1 MSSELERYISD
12 NSLRLF
18 GLADRKIIDYVLAS
32 ASSSKTPE
40 SLFTALNA
48 SGLPDTPDAHEFI
61 NEVFRQAP
69 RKHKHK
75 RSAADSARRQA
86 EKEAQAFSS
95 QKFGFLLDDDAA
107 SNDVMPLKKDKRRKE
122 EKEKSSRDKRDRH
135 TRKREHDEKEWESD
149 EEEKA
154 RKRRRADEDSYRA
167 GDYDEEM
174 EDVEDEEARKER
186 ERLEDLKDRDAFAER
201 VRDRDKEK
209 TKKIVEDRSSKDKG
223 AAAEAAQRRALA
235 DDTEARILAMPS
247 LRQHSRQ
254 EYLTKREIQQ
264 IELLRKE
271 IADDEVLFSGMK
283 ISKRERR
290 ELEHKKELLKLV
302 EERLK
307 INDKYEG
314 YQLPEDYLTEQG
326 KIDKKKKENALYQ
339 RYEEAKPKDDQFV
352 TDVDQWEA
360 SQTRHST
367 FKSGALDK
375 EEVRD
380 DYEYVFDES
389 QTIKFVMD
397 TAMPGKRMTAAEK
410 LLQDQLDAAEKR
422 AKTIEETRK
431 SLPIYTYK
439 EQLIEAVKEHQ
450 VLIVVAETGSGKTTQ
465 LPQYLHEAGFTANGQ
480 KVGCTQPR
488 RVAAMSVAARVADE
502 MGTKVGYEVGYSIR
516 FEDCTS
522 DKTVLKYMTDG
533 MLLREFLTEPD
544 LAGYSALIID
554 EAHERTLSTDIL
566 FALVKDIARFRP
578 ELRLLISSA
587 TLDAEKFSE
596 YFDNAPTF
604 YVPGRQFAVDIHYTP
619 QPEANYLHAA
629 ITTVFQIHTTQPK
642 GDILVF
648 LTGQE
653 EIEACHENLQETSRA
668 LGNKIAELI
677 ICPIYANLPSEMQA
691 KIFEPTP
698 EGARKVVLATN
709 IAETSI
715 TIDGVVFVID
725 PGFVKQN
732 SYNPRT
738 GMSSLVVVPCSRASA
753 NQRAGRAGR
762 VGPGKAFRLY
772 TKWAFANELESNTV
786 PEIQRTNLGMTVL
799 MLKSLGINDLIG
811 FEFLDPPPGE
821 TLMRALELLYALGA
835 LNDRGELTKLGRR
848 MAEFPVDPMLSKAII
863 SSEKYVCTDEVL
875 TIISMLSESGSL
887 FYRPKDKKLHAD
899 QARQNFVRPGGDHF
913 TLLNIWEQWAE
924 TNYSQQ
930 FCYEQFLQ
938 FKSISR
944 ARDIRDQLAGLC
956 ERVEVVVESNPN
968 SNDITPIQKA
978 LTSGYFYNTAQLQ
991 KSGDSYRT
999 LKTNHTV
1006 YIHPSSSLFQFQPPV
1021 KTVLYYELV
1030 MTSKSYMRQIMEIKP
1045 AWLLEVAPHYF
1056 KPADLEQLATG
1067 DKKMPNSKA
1076 VGSSSAPAPYATT
1089 FAFDDEELDGQ
1100 PAAGPSRK
1108 VTFDEDDSESDFAPE
1123 KEPSEAADPDE
1134 DEPSEDASGADE
1146 SLDADDD
1153 SVNADVPAR
1162 ASKPRPAVA
1171 VKRATKPKAPPKAKK
1186 AAESMVMQRTTGISL
1201 GSGTIARTS
1210 KRQIYILPTPS
1221 VHHRHK
1227 AVPLYLKTARVER
1240 LTSKPVLFGPS
1251 QTTPTNNFT
1260 HSAAITGRINRAWG
1274 MNVGAGPIW
1283 DLAEDRGWFKEG
1295 GDVEDEASRRPFV
1308 HQNIQVK
1315 PGLQILSLD
1324 EATPYLPTDT
1334 ITTDEG
1340 NLKPPPPVS
1349 CSFGP
1354 FGQQHLVDIPM
1365 FESRKNSEF
1374 IPESSS
1380 HIFNPGA
1387 PAWGLDWC
1395 PINSS
1400 DRQGRSFTQYIAVA
1414 PLSTASHSPDIGV
1427 KVKRPAPACIQIW
1440 TLSPSQPGT
1449 LSKNDRGVMRCALV
1463 LCIDSG
1469 PAQDLKWCPLPSHD
1483 SINDKT
1489 TRPRKLGL
1497 IAGTFEDGSFS
1508 IFVVPEPLDVT
1519 PAGHD
1524 LTKPVFVR
1532 ISEPLIRI
1540 DLEETACW
1548 SFDWAN
1554 SELVAIGTTHG
1565 IIAVYHLGQVLKDCS
1580 GPDPALPTDILPT
1593 HYLTVHQSAIRAI
1606 AWVRAPPSWPSGA
1619 PRLDGDPTVIC
1630 SGGYDG
1636 LECLTDIRE
1645 GHCSVMNR
1653 TRDVINA
1660 MTYSPFGGGPITIDH
1675 ENIVKVYS
1683 VSPSMLGRGHILM
1696 EPQGPIWSLNA
1707 SDYHPQLAVG
1717 SADGACSTTNALRST
1732 RRGGSVPFFVH
1743 KLYQLDYSRNT
1754 KEFRMLERFL
1764 PQEAQDRPTQTK
1776 AVRAEKAKGRDF
1788 THMAPT
1794 SAGAWPTEV
1803 GVQRVVWNCGNG
1815 IAASGLLASSTASG
1829 LCRVDVVWGR
1839 WLNDRIPYN
1848 TIGELRMEGAEN
1860 DAMDEDSDESE

>member
-61 NEVFRQAP
+61 NEVFKQAP

-75 RSAADSARRQA
+75 RSTADSTRRQS
-86 EKEAQAFSS
+86 EKEAKALSS
-95 QKFGFLLDDDAA
+95 QKFGFLLDDDAGP
-107 SNDVMPLKKDKRRKE
+107 SDVVPLKKEKRKKE
-122 EKEKSSRDKRDRH
+122 EKEKPGREKRDRH
-135 TRKREHDEKEWESD
+135 TRKRDADEKEWESD

-154 RKRRRADEDSYRA
+154 RKRRRADDDDARDA

-174 EDVEDEEARKER
+174 EPVEDEDVRRER
-186 ERLEDLKDRDAFAER
+186 ERLEDLQDRDAFAER
-201 VRDRDKEK
+201 MRDRDRER

-223 AAAEAAQRRALA
+223 AAAEAAQRRLLA
-235 DDTEARILAMPS
+235 DDAEARGFAMPS

-271 IADDEVLFSGMK
+271 IADDENLFSGMK

-290 ELEHKKELLKLV
+290 DLEHKKELLKLV

-307 INDKYEG
+307 INDKWDG
-314 YQLPEDYLTEQG
+314 YQLPEDYITEQG
-326 KIDKKKKENALYQ
+326 KIDKKKKENALYR

-360 SQTRHST
+360 SQTHHST
-367 FKSGALDK
+367 FKSGAMDK

-380 DYEYVFDES
+380 EYEYVFDES

-397 TAMPGKRMTAAEK
+397 TAMPGVKMTAAEK
-410 LLQDQLDAAEKR
+410 LLQDQIDAAEKR

-439 EQLIEAVKEHQ
+439 EGLIQAIKEHQ

-465 LPQYLHEAGFTANGQ
+465 LPQYLHEAGYTANGQ

-488 RVAAMSVAARVADE
+488 RVAAMSVAARVAEE

-533 MLLREFLTEPD
+533 MLLREFLAEPD

-677 ICPIYANLPSEMQA
+677 ICPIYASLPSEMQA

-772 TKWAFANELESNTV
+772 TKWAFANELEANTV
-786 PEIQRTNLGMTVL
+786 PEIQRTNLSMTVL

-863 SSEKYVCTDEVL
+863 SSEKYVCTDEIL
-875 TIISMLSESGSL
+875 TITAMLSESGSL

-899 QARQNFVRPGGDHF
+899 QARQNFIRPGGDHF
-913 TLLNIWEQWAE
+913 TLLNVWEQWAE

-956 ERVEVVVESNPN
+956 ERVEVVVQSNPN
-968 SNDITPIQKA
+968 SNDITPVQKA
-978 LTSGYFYNTAQLQ
+978 LTAGYFYNTAQLQ

-1021 KTVLYYELV
+1021 KTLLYYELV
-1030 MTSKSYMRQIMEIKP
+1030 MTSKSYMRQVMEIKP

-1067 DKKMPNSKA
+1067 DKKMPKA
-1076 VGSSSAPAPYATT
+1076 VG
-1089 FAFDDEELDGQ
+1089 
-1100 PAAGPSRK
+1100 
-1108 VTFDEDDSESDFAPE
+1108 
-1123 KEPSEAADPDE
+1123 
-1134 DEPSEDASGADE
+1134 
-1146 SLDADDD
+1146 
-1153 SVNADVPAR
+1153 
-1162 ASKPRPAVA
+1162 
-1171 VKRATKPKAPPKAKK
+1171 
-1186 AAESMVMQRTTGISL
+1186 
-1201 GSGTIARTS
+1201 
-1210 KRQIYILPTPS
+1210 
-1221 VHHRHK
+1221 
-1227 AVPLYLKTARVER
+1227 
-1240 LTSKPVLFGPS
+1240 
-1251 QTTPTNNFT
+1251 
-1260 HSAAITGRINRAWG
+1260 
-1274 MNVGAGPIW
+1274 
-1283 DLAEDRGWFKEG
+1283 
-1295 GDVEDEASRRPFV
+1295 
-1308 HQNIQVK
+1308 
-1315 PGLQILSLD
+1315 
-1324 EATPYLPTDT
+1324 
-1334 ITTDEG
+1334 
-1340 NLKPPPPVS
+1340 
-1349 CSFGP
+1349 
-1354 FGQQHLVDIPM
+1354 
-1365 FESRKNSEF
+1365 
-1374 IPESSS
+1374 
-1380 HIFNPGA
+1380 
-1387 PAWGLDWC
+1387 
-1395 PINSS
+1395 
-1400 DRQGRSFTQYIAVA
+1400 
-1414 PLSTASHSPDIGV
+1414 
-1427 KVKRPAPACIQIW
+1427 
-1440 TLSPSQPGT
+1440 
-1449 LSKNDRGVMRCALV
+1449 
-1463 LCIDSG
+1463 
-1469 PAQDLKWCPLPSHD
+1469 
-1483 SINDKT
+1483 
-1489 TRPRKLGL
+1489 
-1497 IAGTFEDGSFS
+1497 
-1508 IFVVPEPLDVT
+1508 
-1519 PAGHD
+1519 
-1524 LTKPVFVR
+1524 
-1532 ISEPLIRI
+1532 
-1540 DLEETACW
+1540 
-1548 SFDWAN
+1548 
-1554 SELVAIGTTHG
+1554 
-1565 IIAVYHLGQVLKDCS
+1565 
-1580 GPDPALPTDILPT
+1580 
-1593 HYLTVHQSAIRAI
+1593 
-1606 AWVRAPPSWPSGA
+1606 
-1619 PRLDGDPTVIC
+1619 
-1630 SGGYDG
+1630 
-1636 LECLTDIRE
+1636 
-1645 GHCSVMNR
+1645 
-1653 TRDVINA
+1653 
-1660 MTYSPFGGGPITIDH
+1660 
-1675 ENIVKVYS
+1675 
-1683 VSPSMLGRGHILM
+1683 
-1696 EPQGPIWSLNA
+1696 
-1707 SDYHPQLAVG
+1707 
-1717 SADGACSTTNALRST
+1717 
-1732 RRGGSVPFFVH
+1732 
-1743 KLYQLDYSRNT
+1743 
-1754 KEFRMLERFL
+1754 
-1764 PQEAQDRPTQTK
+1764 
-1776 AVRAEKAKGRDF
+1776 
-1788 THMAPT
+1788 
-1794 SAGAWPTEV
+1794 
-1803 GVQRVVWNCGNG
+1803 
-1815 IAASGLLASSTASG
+1815 ASSTA
-1829 LCRVDVVWGR
+1829 
-1839 WLNDRIPYN
+1839 PQ
-1848 TIGELRMEGAEN
+1848 T
-1860 DAMDEDSDESE
+1860 

>member
-61 NEVFRQAP
+61 NEVFKQAP

-75 RSAADSARRQA
+75 RTTADSTRRQS
-86 EKEAQAFSS
+86 EKEAKALSS
-95 QKFGFLLDDDAA
+95 QKFGFLLDDDAGP
-107 SNDVMPLKKDKRRKE
+107 SDVVPLKKEKRKKE
-122 EKEKSSRDKRDRH
+122 DKEKSGKEKRDRH
-135 TRKREHDEKEWESD
+135 TRKRDNDEKEWESD

-154 RKRRRADEDSYRA
+154 RKRRKADDDDTRGS

-174 EDVEDEEARKER
+174 EPVEDEDVRRER

-201 VRDRDKEK
+201 VKDRDRER

-223 AAAEAAQRRALA
+223 AAAEAAQRRLLA
-235 DDTEARILAMPS
+235 DDAEARGIAMPS

-271 IADDEVLFSGMK
+271 IADDEALFSGMK

-290 ELEHKKELLKLV
+290 DLEHKKELLRLV

-307 INDKYEG
+307 INDKWDG
-314 YQLPEDYLTEQG
+314 YQLPEDYITEQG
-326 KIDKKKKENALYQ
+326 KIDKKKKENALYR
-339 RYEEAKPKDDQFV
+339 RYEEAKPKDGQFV

-360 SQTRHST
+360 SQTHHST
-367 FKSGALDK
+367 FKSGAMDK
-375 EEVRD
+375 EEIRD
-380 DYEYVFDES
+380 EYEYVFDES

-397 TAMPGKRMTAAEK
+397 TAMPGLKMTAAEK
-410 LLQDQLDAAEKR
+410 LLQDQIDAAEKR

-431 SLPIYTYK
+431 SLPIYTHK
-439 EQLIEAVKEHQ
+439 EGLIQAIKDHQ

-465 LPQYLHEAGFTANGQ
+465 LPQYLHEAGYTANGQ

-488 RVAAMSVAARVADE
+488 RVAAMSVAARVAEE

-596 YFDNAPTF
+596 YFDGAPTF

-772 TKWAFANELESNTV
+772 TKWAFANELEANTV

-875 TIISMLSESGSL
+875 TIIAMLSESGSL

-913 TLLNIWEQWAE
+913 TLLNVWEQWAE

-938 FKSISR
+938 FKSLSR

-956 ERVEVVVESNPN
+956 ERVEVVVQSNPN
-968 SNDITPIQKA
+968 SNDITPVQKA
-978 LTSGYFYNTAQLQ
+978 LTAGYFYNTAQLQ

-1021 KTVLYYELV
+1021 KTLLYYELV
-1030 MTSKSYMRQIMEIKP
+1030 MTSKSYMRQVMEIKP
-1045 AWLLEVAPHYF
+1045 AWLLEVASHYF

-1067 DKKMPNSKA
+1067 DKKMPK
-1076 VGSSSAPAPYATT
+1076 
-1089 FAFDDEELDGQ
+1089 
-1100 PAAGPSRK
+1100 
-1108 VTFDEDDSESDFAPE
+1108 
-1123 KEPSEAADPDE
+1123 
-1134 DEPSEDASGADE
+1134 
-1146 SLDADDD
+1146 
-1153 SVNADVPAR
+1153 
-1162 ASKPRPAVA
+1162 
-1171 VKRATKPKAPPKAKK
+1171 
-1186 AAESMVMQRTTGISL
+1186 
-1201 GSGTIARTS
+1201 
-1210 KRQIYILPTPS
+1210 
-1221 VHHRHK
+1221 
-1227 AVPLYLKTARVER
+1227 
-1240 LTSKPVLFGPS
+1240 
-1251 QTTPTNNFT
+1251 
-1260 HSAAITGRINRAWG
+1260 
-1274 MNVGAGPIW
+1274 
-1283 DLAEDRGWFKEG
+1283 
-1295 GDVEDEASRRPFV
+1295 
-1308 HQNIQVK
+1308 
-1315 PGLQILSLD
+1315 
-1324 EATPYLPTDT
+1324 
-1334 ITTDEG
+1334 
-1340 NLKPPPPVS
+1340 
-1349 CSFGP
+1349 
-1354 FGQQHLVDIPM
+1354 
-1365 FESRKNSEF
+1365 
-1374 IPESSS
+1374 
-1380 HIFNPGA
+1380 
-1387 PAWGLDWC
+1387 
-1395 PINSS
+1395 
-1400 DRQGRSFTQYIAVA
+1400 
-1414 PLSTASHSPDIGV
+1414 
-1427 KVKRPAPACIQIW
+1427 
-1440 TLSPSQPGT
+1440 
-1449 LSKNDRGVMRCALV
+1449 
-1463 LCIDSG
+1463 
-1469 PAQDLKWCPLPSHD
+1469 
-1483 SINDKT
+1483 
-1489 TRPRKLGL
+1489 
-1497 IAGTFEDGSFS
+1497 
-1508 IFVVPEPLDVT
+1508 
-1519 PAGHD
+1519 
-1524 LTKPVFVR
+1524 
-1532 ISEPLIRI
+1532 
-1540 DLEETACW
+1540 
-1548 SFDWAN
+1548 
-1554 SELVAIGTTHG
+1554 AIG
-1565 IIAVYHLGQVLKDCS
+1565 
-1580 GPDPALPTDILPT
+1580 
-1593 HYLTVHQSAIRAI
+1593 
-1606 AWVRAPPSWPSGA
+1606 
-1619 PRLDGDPTVIC
+1619 
-1630 SGGYDG
+1630 
-1636 LECLTDIRE
+1636 
-1645 GHCSVMNR
+1645 
-1653 TRDVINA
+1653 
-1660 MTYSPFGGGPITIDH
+1660 
-1675 ENIVKVYS
+1675 
-1683 VSPSMLGRGHILM
+1683 
-1696 EPQGPIWSLNA
+1696 
-1707 SDYHPQLAVG
+1707 
-1717 SADGACSTTNALRST
+1717 
-1732 RRGGSVPFFVH
+1732 
-1743 KLYQLDYSRNT
+1743 
-1754 KEFRMLERFL
+1754 
-1764 PQEAQDRPTQTK
+1764 
-1776 AVRAEKAKGRDF
+1776 
-1788 THMAPT
+1788 
-1794 SAGAWPTEV
+1794 
-1803 GVQRVVWNCGNG
+1803 
-1815 IAASGLLASSTASG
+1815 ASSTATPS
-1829 LCRVDVVWGR
+1829 
-1839 WLNDRIPYN
+1839 
-1848 TIGELRMEGAEN
+1848 
-1860 DAMDEDSDESE
+1860 

>member
-61 NEVFRQAP
+61 NEVFKQAP

-75 RSAADSARRQA
+75 RSTADSTRRQS
-86 EKEAQAFSS
+86 EKEAKALSS
-95 QKFGFLLDDDAA
+95 QKFGFLLDDDAGP
-107 SNDVMPLKKDKRRKE
+107 SDVVPLKKEKRKKE
-122 EKEKSSRDKRDRH
+122 EKEKPGREKRDRH
-135 TRKREHDEKEWESD
+135 TRKRDADEKEWESD

-154 RKRRRADEDSYRA
+154 RKRRRADDDDARDA

-174 EDVEDEEARKER
+174 EPVEDEDVRRER
-186 ERLEDLKDRDAFAER
+186 ERLEDLQDRDAFAER
-201 VRDRDKEK
+201 MRDRDRER

-223 AAAEAAQRRALA
+223 AAAEAAQRRLLA
-235 DDTEARILAMPS
+235 DDAEARGFAMPS

-271 IADDEVLFSGMK
+271 IADDENLFSGMK

-290 ELEHKKELLKLV
+290 DLEHKKELLKLV

-307 INDKYEG
+307 INDKWDG
-314 YQLPEDYLTEQG
+314 YQLPEDYITEQG
-326 KIDKKKKENALYQ
+326 KIDKKKKENALYR

-360 SQTRHST
+360 SQTHHST
-367 FKSGALDK
+367 FKSGAMDK

-380 DYEYVFDES
+380 EYEYVFDES

-397 TAMPGKRMTAAEK
+397 TAMPGVKMTAAEK
-410 LLQDQLDAAEKR
+410 LLQDQIDAAEKR

-439 EQLIEAVKEHQ
+439 EGLIQAIKEHQ

-465 LPQYLHEAGFTANGQ
+465 LPQYLHEAGYTANGQ

-488 RVAAMSVAARVADE
+488 RVAAMSVAARVAEE

-677 ICPIYANLPSEMQA
+677 ICPIYASLPSEMQA

-772 TKWAFANELESNTV
+772 TKWAFANELEANTV
-786 PEIQRTNLGMTVL
+786 PEIQRTNLSMTVL

-863 SSEKYVCTDEVL
+863 SSEKYVCTDEIL
-875 TIISMLSESGSL
+875 TITAMLSESGSL

-899 QARQNFVRPGGDHF
+899 QARQNFIRPGGDHF
-913 TLLNIWEQWAE
+913 TLLNVWEQWAE

-956 ERVEVVVESNPN
+956 ERVEVVVQSNPN
-968 SNDITPIQKA
+968 SNDITPVQKA
-978 LTSGYFYNTAQLQ
+978 LTAGYFYNTAQLQ

-1021 KTVLYYELV
+1021 KTLLYYELV
-1030 MTSKSYMRQIMEIKP
+1030 MTSKSYMRQVMEIKP

-1067 DKKMPNSKA
+1067 DKKMPKA
-1076 VGSSSAPAPYATT
+1076 VG
-1089 FAFDDEELDGQ
+1089 
-1100 PAAGPSRK
+1100 
-1108 VTFDEDDSESDFAPE
+1108 
-1123 KEPSEAADPDE
+1123 
-1134 DEPSEDASGADE
+1134 
-1146 SLDADDD
+1146 
-1153 SVNADVPAR
+1153 
-1162 ASKPRPAVA
+1162 
-1171 VKRATKPKAPPKAKK
+1171 
-1186 AAESMVMQRTTGISL
+1186 
-1201 GSGTIARTS
+1201 
-1210 KRQIYILPTPS
+1210 
-1221 VHHRHK
+1221 
-1227 AVPLYLKTARVER
+1227 
-1240 LTSKPVLFGPS
+1240 
-1251 QTTPTNNFT
+1251 
-1260 HSAAITGRINRAWG
+1260 
-1274 MNVGAGPIW
+1274 
-1283 DLAEDRGWFKEG
+1283 
-1295 GDVEDEASRRPFV
+1295 
-1308 HQNIQVK
+1308 
-1315 PGLQILSLD
+1315 
-1324 EATPYLPTDT
+1324 
-1334 ITTDEG
+1334 
-1340 NLKPPPPVS
+1340 
-1349 CSFGP
+1349 
-1354 FGQQHLVDIPM
+1354 
-1365 FESRKNSEF
+1365 
-1374 IPESSS
+1374 
-1380 HIFNPGA
+1380 
-1387 PAWGLDWC
+1387 
-1395 PINSS
+1395 
-1400 DRQGRSFTQYIAVA
+1400 
-1414 PLSTASHSPDIGV
+1414 
-1427 KVKRPAPACIQIW
+1427 
-1440 TLSPSQPGT
+1440 
-1449 LSKNDRGVMRCALV
+1449 
-1463 LCIDSG
+1463 
-1469 PAQDLKWCPLPSHD
+1469 
-1483 SINDKT
+1483 
-1489 TRPRKLGL
+1489 
-1497 IAGTFEDGSFS
+1497 
-1508 IFVVPEPLDVT
+1508 
-1519 PAGHD
+1519 
-1524 LTKPVFVR
+1524 
-1532 ISEPLIRI
+1532 
-1540 DLEETACW
+1540 
-1548 SFDWAN
+1548 
-1554 SELVAIGTTHG
+1554 
-1565 IIAVYHLGQVLKDCS
+1565 
-1580 GPDPALPTDILPT
+1580 
-1593 HYLTVHQSAIRAI
+1593 
-1606 AWVRAPPSWPSGA
+1606 
-1619 PRLDGDPTVIC
+1619 
-1630 SGGYDG
+1630 
-1636 LECLTDIRE
+1636 
-1645 GHCSVMNR
+1645 
-1653 TRDVINA
+1653 
-1660 MTYSPFGGGPITIDH
+1660 
-1675 ENIVKVYS
+1675 
-1683 VSPSMLGRGHILM
+1683 
-1696 EPQGPIWSLNA
+1696 
-1707 SDYHPQLAVG
+1707 
-1717 SADGACSTTNALRST
+1717 
-1732 RRGGSVPFFVH
+1732 
-1743 KLYQLDYSRNT
+1743 
-1754 KEFRMLERFL
+1754 
-1764 PQEAQDRPTQTK
+1764 
-1776 AVRAEKAKGRDF
+1776 
-1788 THMAPT
+1788 
-1794 SAGAWPTEV
+1794 
-1803 GVQRVVWNCGNG
+1803 
-1815 IAASGLLASSTASG
+1815 ASSTA
-1829 LCRVDVVWGR
+1829 
-1839 WLNDRIPYN
+1839 PQ
-1848 TIGELRMEGAEN
+1848 T
-1860 DAMDEDSDESE
+1860 